1 MHAPALVSANW
12 PLDQWWMM
20 CRTTRP
26 AGLRG
31 RGIGIVLCSLRRDRG
46 LFSSL
51 LRARVG
57 SDARPWTFAMHW
69 MHRGIIEQAQSHDR
83 RHLGIAGSG
92 EIAEFLPVWEG
103 IVHAVIC
110 VPFHWTRLSRRS
122 PGSRA
127 VVGPRTRQGH
137 RGGWAWYQAAT
148 RDSDVLA
155 LSAIPLPSADQRPG
169 AVCSQPLQATGP
181 MTIWARR
188 VGLLRVHHRPVCPA
202 SVPDAEPLRSIAM
215 AEPSPEPIAT
225 RKSHSPLRRPR
236 HAHRGMSSQFPGYA
250 RLRY

>member
-1 MHAPALVSANW
+1 
-12 PLDQWWMM
+12 MM

-26 AGLRG
+26 AGLCE

-236 HAHRGMSSQFPGYA
+236 HAHRGMSSLFRGYA

>member
-1 MHAPALVSANW
+1 
-12 PLDQWWMM
+12 M
-20 CRTTRP
+20 CRETRP

-236 HAHRGMSSQFPGYA
+236 HAHRGMSSLFRGYA

>member
-1 MHAPALVSANW
+1 M
-12 PLDQWWMM
+12 Q
-20 CRTTRP
+20 T
-26 AGLRG
+26 
-31 RGIGIVLCSLRRDRG
+31 
-46 LFSSL
+46 
-51 LRARVG
+51 
-57 SDARPWTFAMHW
+57 
-69 MHRGIIEQAQSHDR
+69 GIIEQAQSHDR
-83 RHLGIAGSG
+83 RCLGIAGSG

-103 IVHAVIC
+103 IAHAVIC
-110 VPFHWTRLSRRS
+110 VPFHRTRLSRRS
-122 PGSRA
+122 PRSRA

-137 RGGWAWYQAAT
+137 RGGGPGT
-148 RDSDVLA
+148 RLRLVIRTSWPYL
-155 LSAIPLPSADQRPG
+155 PFRLPSADQRPG

-215 AEPSPEPIAT
+215 AEPCPEPIAT

-236 HAHRGMSSQFPGYA
+236 HAHRGMSSLFRGFA